1 MKYLRMGLI
10 GLLLLVTFSGT
21 TVASA
26 EVIEQVEIS
35 ISQDENVTNGDMENR
50 VTASIQAVSEKLLIG
65 RKVADVAASHKRF
78 EDIIRQVFDRV
89 LYGYELADV
98 SIIPGKKTVISLKM
112 LPWGDVVQSVAVHI
126 DAGEMAPADKLLL
139 NQDLAGIEPKI
150 AQILIGL
157 PVDAFTWADSVS
169 RGLIRE
175 EIAAQLPEFQ
185 ADIAYVPAQHT
196 VVNIKL
202 QPVGPLIRKTEA
214 RLQSETLPKLLLLP
228 VDGSVE
234 AVAEK
239 LNGLPVAFVQRHREE
254 YIERM
259 QREVSMIKYVR
270 KYHLRTGI
278 NLDVG
283 EKSEVEV
290 AADTDR
296 YKIKLEGVL
305 DLGRQGDNNTMLR
318 GHAGY
323 LMNPKD
329 EIFLDVEFYPNSI
342 SWHFQPGYGR
352 QLSARTY
359 LGMKHDLRDKEDI
372 GLLRYKLNT
381 GLWLNLEQHFNSGY
395 RLTGIRYQLH
405 EYLAAEAMSDQHK
418 TWIRLIAEL

>member
-157 PVDAFTWADSVS
+157 PVDAFAWADSVS
-169 RGLIRE
+169 RGL
-175 EIAAQLPEFQ
+175 
-185 ADIAYVPAQHT
+185 
-196 VVNIKL
+196 
-202 QPVGPLIRKTEA
+202 
-214 RLQSETLPKLLLLP
+214 
-228 VDGSVE
+228 
-234 AVAEK
+234 
-239 LNGLPVAFVQRHREE
+239 
-254 YIERM
+254 
-259 QREVSMIKYVR
+259 
-270 KYHLRTGI
+270 
-278 NLDVG
+278 
-283 EKSEVEV
+283 
-290 AADTDR
+290 
-296 YKIKLEGVL
+296 
-305 DLGRQGDNNTMLR
+305 
-318 GHAGY
+318 
-323 LMNPKD
+323 
-329 EIFLDVEFYPNSI
+329 
-342 SWHFQPGYGR
+342 
-352 QLSARTY
+352 
-359 LGMKHDLRDKEDI
+359 
-372 GLLRYKLNT
+372 
-381 GLWLNLEQHFNSGY
+381 
-395 RLTGIRYQLH
+395 
-405 EYLAAEAMSDQHK
+405 
-418 TWIRLIAEL
+418 